1 MNKTITQKDTRT
13 PVLTATGFTITKKQ
27 PKCPSTDKWKADMV
41 HTQWNTTQ
49 PQQKNKAVPSA
60 ATRMQLEGI
69 ILSEVSQKRQIT

>member
-1 MNKTITQKDTRT
+1 MSIDRQMD
-13 PVLTATGFTITKKQ
+13 
-27 PKCPSTDKWKADMV
+27 KADMV